1 MGFSIAEVVRDNARR
16 RPAATALRES
26 LRAVSYAELERT
38 AAIFASVLADHSVQP
53 GDRVAFMLPNSIAW
67 VRCYYGILFAGAV
80 PVPLNSL
87 LAAPEIL
94 GILRDCEPRAVVGA
108 GSTLDKLR
116 LAYAQLD
123 LPRPLDLDI
132 DIPADVPSLRI
143 EPCVDGSPADTAVIL
158 YTSGTTGTPKGVEL
172 SHFNVFWN
180 AQLFARDLLQ
190 LTPADRCLAVMPLSH
205 VSGHTCALTAAMF
218 AGASVTVMERFDS
231 ACVLDTIARDRI
243 TVFLGVPAMFWSLL
257 DAPLPPGRD
266 LSSLRACTSG
276 GQALPEEVHRGFEQR
291 FGVQIAEGYG
301 LTEASPNI
309 TTNVYG
315 SARIGSVGRAVWGVA
330 IRIVD
335 ESGAVVAPGERGEV
349 IARGPGIMKGYFRNA
364 EATASAIRSDWL
376 YTGDIGRLDAD
387 GYLYIVDRKKDI
399 IICGGYNIYPREVEE
414 VLYAHPDVLEVALI
428 GWPDAKLGEKPV
440 AHVAPRPGRTLDPVA
455 LRLWCV
461 ERIAKYKVPREFR
474 FIESLPRGATDKID
488 RLSLKRMAGETQGD

>member
-1 MGFSIAEVVRDNARR
+1 
-16 RPAATALRES
+16 
-26 LRAVSYAELERT
+26 
-38 AAIFASVLADHSVQP
+38 
-53 GDRVAFMLPNSIAW
+53 
-67 VRCYYGILFAGAV
+67 
-80 PVPLNSL
+80 
-87 LAAPEIL
+87 
-94 GILRDCEPRAVVGA
+94 
-108 GSTLDKLR
+108 
-116 LAYAQLD
+116 
-123 LPRPLDLDI
+123 
-132 DIPADVPSLRI
+132 
-143 EPCVDGSPADTAVIL
+143 
-158 YTSGTTGTPKGVEL
+158 
-172 SHFNVFWN
+172 
-180 AQLFARDLLQ
+180 
-190 LTPADRCLAVMPLSH
+190 MPLSH